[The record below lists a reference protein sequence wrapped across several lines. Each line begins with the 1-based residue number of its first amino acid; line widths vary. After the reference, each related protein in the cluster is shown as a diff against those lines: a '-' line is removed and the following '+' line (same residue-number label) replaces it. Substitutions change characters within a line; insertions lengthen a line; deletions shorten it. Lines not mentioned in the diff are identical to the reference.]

1 MIFFFL
7 LWIKRRQKN
16 MLCLEIHSC
25 NSYVIN
31 ESSSVIKFGSFSFAR
46 FGFGVLTT
54 TVTLS
59 VYDQRIHQFY

>member
-1 MIFFFL
+1 
-7 LWIKRRQKN
+7 

-31 ESSSVIKFGSFSFAR
+31 ESSSVIKLGSFSFAR

-59 VYDQRIHQFY
+59 IYDQRIDQFY

>member
-1 MIFFFL
+1 
-7 LWIKRRQKN
+7 
-16 MLCLEIHSC
+16 MLYLKIHSC

-31 ESSSVIKFGSFSFAR
+31 ESSSVIVLGSFSFAR

-59 VYDQRIHQFY
+59 MIKIELRLNKTK